1 MRDEFNCINPVKLFA
16 PAAAVTDNTALVSSW
31 IDRRGFEAVTCVL
44 QAGSLADAD
53 ATFATTIEHA
63 DASDQADAEA
73 VPAAQLLGTTALAS
87 FTFADDNKV
96 KKLGYVGNKRYVRVT
111 ITPSGN
117 TGNAFFAGTV
127 LLGEPAIAPT
137 ANPPV

>member
-16 PAAAVTDNTALVSSW
+16 PAAATTDNTALVSSW
-31 IDRRGFEAVTCVL
+31 IDRRGYESLTCIL

-63 DASDQADAEA
+63 DASDQADAAA

-96 KKLGYVGNKRYVRVT
+96 RKLGYVGNKRYVRVT
-111 ITPSGN
+111 ITPTGN
-117 TGNAFFAGTV
+117 TGNAFFSGIA
-127 LLGEPAIAPT
+127 LLGEPNIAPT
-137 ANPPV
+137 ANPPA